1 MASGPITSCQI
12 EGEKVNSEQFYF
24 LGLQNHCGWW
34 LQSWNW
40 KTHTHTHTQRK
51 TLAPWK
57 ESNDN
62 DKPRE
67 YIKKQRHHLADKG
80 LYSQSY
86 GFSSSHVWMWE
97 LDYKEGWTPTN
108 WYLQIVVL
116 EKTLENPLD
125 CKEIKP
131 DNSKGNQPWIF
142 IGRTNTEALIV
153 WTSDGKSRLI
163 GKDSDA
169 GKDWR
174 QKEKGAA
181 EDEVVR

>member
-1 MASGPITSCQI
+1 MSNFI
-12 EGEKVNSEQFYF
+12 F
-24 LGLQNHCGWW
+24 LGSKITVDGDCSHEIVR
-34 LQSWNW
+34 
-40 KTHTHTHTQRK
+40 HTHTHTQRK